1 MMNNLVSE
9 KNISTLNSI
18 ETLQKKV
25 IESLDSNK
33 YCLGLFVD
41 LKKAL
46 DTVNHT
52 ILINKLDYYG
62 IRGKPHDWLIS
73 YLNDRQQFAQYNE
86 SKSNIYIIF
95 VMVYPKV
102 LFLDH
107 YCFLYLLMI

>member
-1 MMNNLVSE
+1 MMNNLVS

-25 IESLDSNK
+25 IESLDLNK
-33 YCLGLFVD
+33 YCVGLFVY
-41 LKKAL
+41 LKKAF
-46 DTVNHT
+46 DTVNYS
-52 ILINKLDYYG
+52 ILINKLNYYG
-62 IRGKPHDWLIS
+62 IRGKPLDWLIS
-73 YLNDRQQFAQYNE
+73 YLNNRQQFVQYNE
-86 SKSNIYIIF
+86 SKSDIYIIF